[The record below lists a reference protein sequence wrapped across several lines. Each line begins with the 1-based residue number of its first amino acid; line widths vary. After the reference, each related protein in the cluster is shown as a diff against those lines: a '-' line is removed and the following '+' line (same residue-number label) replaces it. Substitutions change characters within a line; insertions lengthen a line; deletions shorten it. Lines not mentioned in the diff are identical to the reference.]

1 MTDVAPPEFSRP
13 IALRQI
19 TGQPL
24 VLEANEQER
33 TGLARRLAITSVDR
47 LVARVA
53 LDRQGERVGVTGTL
67 KADITQP
74 CAVSGEDFSVHIAED
89 IALRFVPE
97 GSIRP
102 SLQRPKISTRSSMQV
117 KSSISAKPSHSRWR
131 WRSILMQKDRMPKR
145 RARRLGSSW
154 TMRRAGRWP
163 KRSKGSVRSN
173 RHGASSH
180 LSRMPPASS
189 RSRSQGLQSASDC
202 QPDPQI
208 FPDFSSRR
216 SDTSP

>member
-1 MTDVAPPEFSRP
+1 MTDVVPPEFSRP

-74 CAVSGEDFSVHIAED
+74 CAVTREELSYDVSEPLM
-89 IALRFVPE
+89 LRFVP
-97 GSIRP
+97 
-102 SLQRPKISTRSSMQV
+102 
-117 KSSISAKPSHSRWR
+117 A
-131 WRSILMQKDRMPKR
+131 
-145 RARRLGSSW
+145 
-154 TMRRAGRWP
+154 
-163 KRSKGSVRSN
+163 GSVAEYAPDEEIELDSEDLDVIEYEGDAFDLGEAIAQSLALAIDPYREGE
-173 RHGASSH
+173 GADEA
-180 LSRMPPASS
+180 REKA
-189 RSRSQGLQSASDC
+189 GIVSDEDKA
-202 QPDPQI
+202 PSGPLADALAALKGNNG
-208 FPDFSSRR
+208 
-216 SDTSP
+216 

>member
-97 GSIRP
+97 GSIHP
-102 SLQRPKISTRSSMQV
+102 SLQEDEEIEIELEAEDLDEIEYAVEKFDLGEAIAQSLALAIDPY
-117 KSSISAKPSHSRWR
+117 AEGPNAEE
-131 WRSILMQKDRMPKR
+131 
-145 RARRLGSSW
+145 ARKKAGIELDDAPRGPLAEALKGLGS
-154 TMRRAGRWP
+154 
-163 KRSKGSVRSN
+163 K
-173 RHGASSH
+173 
-180 LSRMPPASS
+180 
-189 RSRSQGLQSASDC
+189 
-202 QPDPQI
+202 
-208 FPDFSSRR
+208 
-216 SDTSP
+216 